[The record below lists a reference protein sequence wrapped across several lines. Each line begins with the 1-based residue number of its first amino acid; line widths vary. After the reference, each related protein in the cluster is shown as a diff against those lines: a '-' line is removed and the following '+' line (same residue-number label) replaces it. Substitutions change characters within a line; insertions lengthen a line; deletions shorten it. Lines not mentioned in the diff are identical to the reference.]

1 MNRSRATCWLALL
14 SLGAAAPAHAQV
26 ASAPPCGTIVLFDR
40 NVNAEHVFPVG
51 VIDIDGKQPFRMRS
65 SYALAPGKHVLK
77 VGEKAPQSELSYQ
90 VQRNPDRS
98 IRNRSF
104 EIEIKPDM
112 MYVIAAKFDPEQ
124 ATDPKAYWMPV
135 VLEETAGACKP

>member
-1 MNRSRATCWLALL
+1 MNRFHAACLSALALL
-14 SLGAAAPAHAQV
+14 GAAPAAEAQV
-26 ASAPPCGTIVLFDR
+26 ANAPPCGTIVLFDR

-77 VGEKAPQSELSYQ
+77 VGEKAPQAELSYQ
-90 VQRNPDRS
+90 VQRNPNRS

-124 ATDPKAYWMPV
+124 ATDPKAYWTPV
-135 VLEETAGACKP
+135 VLEEAPGACKP